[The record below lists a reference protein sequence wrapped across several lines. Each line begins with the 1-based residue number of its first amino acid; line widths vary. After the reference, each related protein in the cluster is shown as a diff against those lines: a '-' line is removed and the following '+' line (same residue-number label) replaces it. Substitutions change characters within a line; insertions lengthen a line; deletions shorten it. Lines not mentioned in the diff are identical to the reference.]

1 MIRTKPF
8 EVSVYSWSQ
17 TANADGELQKPSYGS
32 AVTVQCQIV
41 PSTPETVKRDHGID
55 VKEPH
60 ILMAD
65 YDAESPLLVVNTKIV
80 WNGRDWF
87 VHAFSAFQQ
96 SRNTDHIQAVLSSQR
111 KS

>member
-17 TANADGELQKPSYGS
+17 TTNADGELQKPSYGS
-32 AVTVQCQIV
+32 AVTVKCQIV

-65 YDAESPLLVVNTKIV
+65 YESDSPLLVVNTKVV

-87 VHAFSAFQQ
+87 VRAASFYDQGRS
-96 SRNTDHIQAVLSSQR
+96 TDHIMSVLSSQR